1 MVDNDNVI
9 SVWTLATKPANAP
22 VIADEGAMTPARLA
36 ELRTVLATLA
46 ETPIATLEAHPL
58 PKSIDLSRGI
68 HLDSAS
74 PLASHLSQLIS
85 QTTKATGAV
94 ASDGEGL
101 YRMVVPAKVA
111 AQVGSG
117 LVKPMTSKA
126 AAGGVH
132 SALVGPSGI
141 AAQATFVPVAGKA
154 AVARAAGGSAATAG
168 IAVGGAGALTVA
180 APLVLMAVAVG
191 MSAHAERK
199 RELAIENIT
208 KLLEKLHDDALQKE
222 RNSLNG
228 CLGAIDTATA
238 ILLDQGRVGA
248 SVGLD
253 SAVHAISVGMA
264 YAEER
269 LKKWQQGLVGL
280 KAGRVELATLRSAF
294 AGIDEEGGE
303 FRVHLELAA
312 LAIAL
317 KKRVI
322 VLQAVEHTQMD
333 QTNPFESFTRALKS
347 DRQRVTKLESEIAEL
362 LSGLSELKLDR
373 SHGVRDFVFKSSEVD
388 KLLSTSYLLRE
399 LCDGVA
405 TSDRDCDVAIEI
417 ARTSDGSVVVLPALA
432 A

>member
-85 QTTKATGAV
+85 QTTKATGSV

-154 AVARAAGGSAATAG
+154 AVAGAAGGSAATAG

-347 DRQRVTKLESEIAEL
+347 DQQRVTKLESEIAEL

-399 LCDGVA
+399 LGDGVA

>member
-9 SVWTLATKPANAP
+9 SVWTLATKPAKAP

-58 PKSIDLSRGI
+58 PTSIDLSRGI

-85 QTTKATGAV
+85 QTSKATGSA
-94 ASDGEGL
+94 ASGGEGL

-117 LVKPMTSKA
+117 LVKPMASKA

-132 SALVGPSGI
+132 SALVGSSGI

-154 AVARAAGGSAATAG
+154 AVAGAAGGSAATAV
-168 IAVGGAGALTVA
+168 AGAGALTVA
-180 APLVLMAVAVG
+180 APLVLLAVAVG

-208 KLLEKLHDDALQKE
+208 KLLEKLHDDALQAE

-228 CLGAIDTATA
+228 CRGAIDTATA
-238 ILLDQGRVGA
+238 ILLDQGLVGA

-269 LKKWQQGLVGL
+269 LKKWQQGLGGL
-280 KAGRVELATLRSAF
+280 KTGRVELSTLRSAF

-322 VLQAVEHTQMD
+322 VLQAVEHAQMD
-333 QTNPFESFTRALKS
+333 QANPFESFTHALKS
-347 DRQRVTKLESEIAEL
+347 DQKRVTKLESEIAEL
-362 LSGLSELKLDR
+362 LVGLSELRLDR

-388 KLLSTSYLLRE
+388 KLLSTTYLLRE
-399 LCDGVA
+399 LGDGA
-405 TSDRDCDVAIEI
+405 MTSDRDCDVAIEI
-417 ARTSDGSVVVLPALA
+417 ARTNDGSVVVFPALA